1 MSKTIKN
8 VKLTTR
14 QFELLVEAIAYYELI
29 VEEYIECNTHRKLT
43 YEGYSHKTLEAYNEM
58 RDRLGAYLG

>member
-14 QFELLVEAIAYYELI
+14 QFELLVEAIAYYEREI
-29 VEEYIECNTHRKLT
+29 EEFIDYKS
-43 YEGYSHKTLEAYNEM
+43 EGYSHKTLETFNEM
-58 RDRLGAYLG
+58 RNRLGAYV

>member
-29 VEEYIECNTHRKLT
+29 VEEYILFDD
-43 YEGYSHKTLEAYNEM
+43 EGYSHKTLEAHHEM
-58 RDRLGAYLG
+58 RDRLGAYL

>member
-29 VEEYIECNTHRKLT
+29 VEEYILFDD
-43 YEGYSHKTLEAYNEM
+43 EGYSHKTLEAYNEM
-58 RDRLGAYLG
+58 RDRLGAYL